1 MSASSALCSSLMTI
15 DELIAFRRRVVV
27 GAPLTAVWVGLCNG
41 GGEGM
46 GEGRAWG
53 RRSGGACTGLPWRA
67 RARRRVVERHHSV
80 IRSMLLQLLG

>member
-46 GEGRAWG
+46 GGGAEVG
-53 RRSGGACTGLPWRA
+53 RRLYWAAVACAPSRGL
-67 RARRRVVERHHSV
+67 ERHHSV